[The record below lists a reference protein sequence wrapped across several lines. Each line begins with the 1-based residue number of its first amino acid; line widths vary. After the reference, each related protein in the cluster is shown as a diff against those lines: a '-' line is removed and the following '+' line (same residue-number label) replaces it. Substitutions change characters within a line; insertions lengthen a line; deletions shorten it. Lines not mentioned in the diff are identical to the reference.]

1 MKKRTLTVSGLLL
14 CVMIAFAGPGRGG
27 PMTTQGG
34 GMQMRGIDSGMI
46 LHLLDNED
54 LNLSDQQQQQ
64 ITEIV
69 ETEALRDIDH
79 RADMEKLQLR
89 MQSLQM
95 AKETDITAMEQMID
109 DISAARAEAMKRH
122 LRTRISI
129 QELLDDE
136 QRELMQKMMRKQGR
150 HRDGPPGP
158 PDSQFGPGQRGMMKH
173 KR

>member
-1 MKKRTLTVSGLLL
+1 
-14 CVMIAFAGPGRGG
+14 
-27 PMTTQGG
+27 
-34 GMQMRGIDSGMI
+34 MQMRGIDSGMI